1 MVDNPPQ
8 HPLGDFALD
17 RDGRVRADGEPRLTF
32 SGIGVY
38 HPMLF
43 AGVARGTAARLA
55 PLLRQAMEH
64 DHVRGARHTGRWVDV
79 GTPNDWQTSMPSSV
93 PVRSEVRSMPTYFT
107 ISRCATRLVRVPI
120 APG

>member
-1 MVDNPPQ
+1 M
-8 HPLGDFALD
+8 
-17 RDGRVRADGEPRLTF
+17 TF

-79 GTPNDWQTSMPSSV
+79 GTPQRLADLDAELGSS
-93 PVRSEVRSMPTYFT
+93 PV
-107 ISRCATRLVRVPI
+107 
-120 APG
+120 